1 VVSNNQFTLKAFLQG
16 LYNTTN
22 SNMNKSQDY
31 VNAVMVNKFAG
42 TVADTITVELH
53 DAVTYATLVYKATGV
68 QLNQNGTCNTPG
80 LAYIN
85 IPASF
90 TGSYYVTIKS
100 RNQLETTTATPVSF
114 ATGTVNYDFTT
125 AATQAFGSNMILLN
139 TGVYGLYT
147 GDLNQDGAVNS
158 TDRDLLLIDLNA
170 AVLGYSLT
178 DLNGDGAV
186 NSTDRDLLLINL
198 NAGAIKKTP

>member
-1 VVSNNQFTLKAFLQG
+1 
-16 LYNTTN
+16 
-22 SNMNKSQDY
+22 MNYQQDY